1 MVMRVL
7 RWRYSQVL
15 PWVKKVGIG
24 RQVGEM
30 IDGDMCR
37 DMERQRNRRLLCDLL
52 DSVFLDDG
60 LIGSTTARDSVRGRC
75 SCTRTDRP
83 LASSNASS
91 GDGARD
97 GRHGHGQFEFL
108 LQMAAHLVELHV
120 GFGSEQALQKLVD
133 TFAHGTRPAQSLCL
147 YATHGAVLLELCDL
161 EIDIGARHVGHGG
174 AYRHGRLAL
183 AHHALYRRI
192 VLVRDHRVSTT
203 SCSSVN

>member
-1 MVMRVL
+1 
-7 RWRYSQVL
+7 
-15 PWVKKVGIG
+15 
-24 RQVGEM
+24 
-30 IDGDMCR
+30 
-37 DMERQRNRRLLCDLL
+37 
-52 DSVFLDDG
+52 
-60 LIGSTTARDSVRGRC
+60 
-75 SCTRTDRP
+75 
-83 LASSNASS
+83 
-91 GDGARD
+91 
-97 GRHGHGQFEFL
+97 
-108 LQMAAHLVELHV
+108 MAAHLVELHV

-203 SCSSVN
+203 SCSSVNCLSTRSTAMHAAMRRAYGDALTDVVCL